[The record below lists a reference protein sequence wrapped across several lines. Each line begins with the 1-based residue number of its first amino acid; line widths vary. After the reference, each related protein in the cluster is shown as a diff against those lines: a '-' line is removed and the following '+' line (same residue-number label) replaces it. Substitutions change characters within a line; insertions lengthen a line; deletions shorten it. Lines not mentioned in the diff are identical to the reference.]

1 MSSQT
6 HNIRKRKGGAE
17 LYSGKKRAV
26 MRLPKGFRSMGPIN
40 RQALRTGGWAN
51 PTQGPEVKFKDTNA
65 ATTLAIG
72 AATFT
77 TPAAALLLNG
87 LVPDSTATG
96 RIGRKVAWKSL
107 YMRWTAAIASTTT
120 LGGCVRTIIVYD
132 KQANAAAPAVT
143 DILLVDDF
151 HSPNNLS
158 NRDRFVTLVDHV
170 STPISAINEFVSSNQ
185 VYKKINLETMFNAG
199 TAGTIGD
206 ITSGSI
212 YVMFAQSGNMGVAAA
227 TVTWRARLRYTDN

>member
-1 MSSQT
+1 MSSSQT
-6 HNIRKRKGGAE
+6 HNIRKRKGGAA
-17 LYSGKKRAV
+17 LISGKKRLV
-26 MRLPKGFRSMGPIN
+26 L
-40 RQALRTGGWAN
+40 RQPLSLGATAGQAMRTGGWAYGS
-51 PTQGPEVKFKDTNA
+51 GPEVKFKDSNA

-96 RIGRKVAWKSL
+96 RIGRKVNFKSL
-107 YMRWTAAIASTTT
+107 YMRWTGAIAAATT
-120 LGGCVRTIIVYD
+120 LGGCIRTIVFYD

-143 DILLVDDF
+143 DLLLADDF

-158 NRDRFVTLVDHV
+158 NRDRFVVLVDHV
-170 STPISAINEFVSSNQ
+170 STPISAINEFVTCNQ
-185 VYKKINLETMFNAG
+185 IYKKINLETMFNAG
-199 TAGTIGD
+199 TAGTIAD

-227 TVTWRARLRYTDN
+227 TVTWRARLRYTDQ